1 MKIEDLFKAALGL
14 ETPWFVELIE
24 FKAKGNG
31 GRELHIHLK
40 HENNSK
46 FSIENEFYTVYDHQ
60 ERTWRHLNFFEHE
73 CYLYARVPR
82 VKTKSGQVLL
92 VEVPWAQPGSSFTLL
107 FEAYAALLIKGGMPM
122 SVAGDYL
129 SIDGRRIWTI
139 INKKVS
145 YALSSQPLEPVEHLG
160 VDETSSK
167 KGHQYIT
174 VFTDVDRK
182 KVVGVA
188 QGKDIEAFNNALIDM
203 EIRGADRDQVSVI
216 TMDMSPSF
224 IAAATERMPE
234 ANLVFDRFH
243 LEQSMNK
250 AVDQVRREEAKH
262 YKNLKKTRYLWLK
275 NQRNLNEQQQQK
287 INDLAA
293 SYPRLGQ
300 AYRLKEQLKEV
311 LNDAFYSSKINP
323 LNRWMKIA
331 WKSEIEPIQNLVN
344 TIAKH
349 WYGIETYFHYCISNG
364 FSERINLKIQEIK
377 RVAKGYA
384 NVNNFILMIY
394 FHLGQLDLKLPTK
407 IC

>member
-24 FKAKGNG
+24 FKAKGND

-243 LEQSMNK
+243 L
-250 AVDQVRREEAKH
+250 
-262 YKNLKKTRYLWLK
+262 
-275 NQRNLNEQQQQK
+275 
-287 INDLAA
+287 
-293 SYPRLGQ
+293 
-300 AYRLKEQLKEV
+300 
-311 LNDAFYSSKINP
+311 
-323 LNRWMKIA
+323 
-331 WKSEIEPIQNLVN
+331 
-344 TIAKH
+344 
-349 WYGIETYFHYCISNG
+349 
-364 FSERINLKIQEIK
+364 
-377 RVAKGYA
+377 
-384 NVNNFILMIY
+384 
-394 FHLGQLDLKLPTK
+394 
-407 IC
+407 